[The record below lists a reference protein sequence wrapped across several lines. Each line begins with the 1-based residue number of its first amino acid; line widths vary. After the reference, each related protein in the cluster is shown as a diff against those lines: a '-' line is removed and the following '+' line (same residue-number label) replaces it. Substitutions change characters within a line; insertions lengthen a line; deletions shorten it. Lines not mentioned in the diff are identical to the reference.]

1 MSLRVTTPVVV
12 WCPTCHLRE
21 VFKAR
26 CKKTGKMVAL
36 KKILM
41 ENEKEG
47 VRLLQICS
55 GFWMFDSVFSSL
67 SLLSV
72 K

>member
-1 MSLRVTTPVVV
+1 VKKH
-12 WCPTCHLRE
+12 CIFIFYRE

-26 CKKTGKMVAL
+26 DRNTKRLVAM

-47 VRLLQICS
+47 VGLGMTSC
-55 GFWMFDSVFSSL
+55 V
-67 SLLSV
+67 
-72 K
+72 

>member
-1 MSLRVTTPVVV
+1 MPSITSKMLDYMGNFNFLYVNDVSCYERLLKIGQGTFG
-12 WCPTCHLRE
+12 E

-26 CKKTGKMVAL
+26 CKRSGRLVAL

-47 VRLLQICS
+47 VS
-55 GFWMFDSVFSSL
+55 F
-67 SLLSV
+67 
-72 K
+72 